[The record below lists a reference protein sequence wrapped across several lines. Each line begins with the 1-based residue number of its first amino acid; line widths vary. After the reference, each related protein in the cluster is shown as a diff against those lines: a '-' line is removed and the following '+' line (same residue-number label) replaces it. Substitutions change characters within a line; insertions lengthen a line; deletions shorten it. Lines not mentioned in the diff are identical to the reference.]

1 MMRENASAEIEKV
14 ISTVADL
21 KELIGQEIGLSEW
34 LEITQERV
42 NLFADA
48 TGDHQFIH
56 VEPERASQTF
66 FGGTVAHGYLTLALI
81 PYLSGMRQSGV
92 KLSLGGK
99 MGVNYGL
106 NRVRFISPVRVGKRV
121 RMRTTLLAVE
131 EIGDRAVQ
139 ITSQQ
144 TIEVEGEQ
152 KPACIAET
160 LSRTY
165 F

>member
-1 MMRENASAEIEKV
+1 MRENANAEIEKV
-14 ISTVADL
+14 VSTVADL
-21 KELIGQEIGLSEW
+21 KELIGQEIGVSEW

-92 KLSLGGK
+92 KLSLSGK

-131 EIGDRAVQ
+131 EIGDRAIQ

-144 TIEVEGEQ
+144 TIEVEGEP